1 MRFKELKYYNFRNID
16 NSSINT
22 DCRNVILEGINGQGK
37 TNILESVYLLSYGS
51 SFRTGNSKEI
61 ITFNKDR
68 VHIVGIAV
76 SDDGLERKVEY
87 VNQGGKRRILLDGKE
102 IRDRKELIYNFPS
115 IFFSH
120 DDINFVKGEPEYRRR
135 FFDQTFSMYNPV
147 YLDSLR
153 RYKTILMQRN
163 AAVKT
168 GDKSLISLYDNRL
181 ATYGI
186 EIMKARAEAV
196 YGFNSIFPSLFRKVS
211 KLDMDLE
218 IRYQPSWSGL
228 NSVDEITEYLSQNID
243 RDIILKTTT
252 SGIHRD
258 RFTVMSPLGPFSSIG
273 STGQIRLCSII
284 FRIAESEYFR
294 KMTGKEP
301 ILLIDDVLLE
311 LDDEKRAAILSDLGS
326 YSQAFYTFL
335 PRESYFGSNADA
347 MYYEVKEG
355 DISEGRRTDR

>member
-115 IFFSH
+115 IVFSH

-163 AAVKT
+163 AAIKARQS
-168 GDKSLISLYDNRL
+168 SLLSLYDERL
-181 ATYGI
+181 AKYGL
-186 EIMKARAEAV
+186 EVSREREEGVRM
-196 YGFNSIFPSLFRKVS
+196 FNEIFPSLYKEIS
-211 KLDMDLE
+211 QTEKELS
-218 IRYQPSWSGL
+218 IRYQPSWRDLKSE
-228 NSVDEITEYLSQNID
+228 DEVVNYLESTRE
-243 RDIILKTTT
+243 RDMNLLTTS

-258 RFTVMSPLGPFSSIG
+258 RFTVYDENGPFSQSG
-273 STGQIRLCSII
+273 STGQIRLASLL
-284 FRIAESEYFR
+284 FRLAEARFFI
-294 KMTGKEP
+294 KMTGKKP
-301 ILLIDDVLLE
+301 VLLIDDVLLE
-311 LDDEKRAAILSDLGS
+311 LDNVKRGNFLSLLND
-326 YSQAFYTFL
+326 YSQAFFTFL
-335 PRESYFGSNADA
+335 PDEKYFSSRKDE
-347 MYYEVKEG
+347 MIEYTVR
-355 DISEGRRTDR
+355 EGRVEKKS

>member
-115 IFFSH
+115 IVFSH

-163 AAVKT
+163 AAIKARQS
-168 GDKSLISLYDNRL
+168 SLLSLYDERL
-181 ATYGI
+181 AKYGL
-186 EIMKARAEAV
+186 EVSREREEGVRM
-196 YGFNSIFPSLFRKVS
+196 FNEIFPSLYKEIS
-211 KLDMDLE
+211 QTEKELS
-218 IRYQPSWSGL
+218 IRYQPSWRDLKSE
-228 NSVDEITEYLSQNID
+228 DEVVNYLESTRE
-243 RDIILKTTT
+243 RDMNLLTTS

-258 RFTVMSPLGPFSSIG
+258 RFTVYDENCPFSQSG
-273 STGQIRLCSII
+273 STGQIRLASLL
-284 FRIAESEYFR
+284 FRLAEARFFI
-294 KMTGKEP
+294 KMTGKKP
-301 ILLIDDVLLE
+301 VLLIDDVLLE
-311 LDDEKRAAILSDLGS
+311 LDNVKRGNFLSLLND
-326 YSQAFYTFL
+326 YSQAFFTFL
-335 PRESYFGSNADA
+335 PDEKYFSSRKDE
-347 MYYEVKEG
+347 MLEYTVR
-355 DISEGRRTDR
+355 EGRVEKKS

>member
-115 IFFSH
+115 IVFSH

-163 AAVKT
+163 AAIKARQS
-168 GDKSLISLYDNRL
+168 SLLSLYDERL
-181 ATYGI
+181 AKYGL
-186 EIMKARAEAV
+186 EVSREREEGVRM
-196 YGFNSIFPSLFRKVS
+196 FNEIFPSLYKEIS
-211 KLDMDLE
+211 QTEKELS
-218 IRYQPSWSGL
+218 IRYQPSWRDLKSE
-228 NSVDEITEYLSQNID
+228 DEVVNYLESTRE
-243 RDIILKTTT
+243 RDMNLLTTS

-258 RFTVMSPLGPFSSIG
+258 RFTVYDENGPFSQSG
-273 STGQIRLCSII
+273 STGQIRLASLL
-284 FRIAESEYFR
+284 FRLAEARFFI
-294 KMTGKEP
+294 KMTGKKP
-301 ILLIDDVLLE
+301 VLLIDDVLLE
-311 LDDEKRAAILSDLGS
+311 LDNVKRGNFLSLLND
-326 YSQAFYTFL
+326 YSQAFFTFL
-335 PRESYFGSNADA
+335 PDEKYFSSRKDE
-347 MYYEVKEG
+347 MFEYTVR
-355 DISEGRRTDR
+355 EGRVEKKS

>member
-115 IFFSH
+115 IVFSH

-163 AAVKT
+163 AAIKARQS
-168 GDKSLISLYDNRL
+168 SLLSLYDERL
-181 ATYGI
+181 AKYGL
-186 EIMKARAEAV
+186 EVSREREEGVRM
-196 YGFNSIFPSLFRKVS
+196 FNEIFPSLYKEIS
-211 KLDMDLE
+211 QTEKELS
-218 IRYQPSWSGL
+218 IRYQPSWRDLKSE
-228 NSVDEITEYLSQNID
+228 DEVVNYLESTRE
-243 RDIILKTTT
+243 RDMNLLTTS

-258 RFTVMSPLGPFSSIG
+258 RFTVYDENGPFSQSG
-273 STGQIRLCSII
+273 STGQIRLASLL
-284 FRIAESEYFR
+284 FRLAEARFFI
-294 KMTGKEP
+294 KMTGKKP
-301 ILLIDDVLLE
+301 VLLIDDVLLE
-311 LDDEKRAAILSDLGS
+311 LDNVKRGNFLSLLND
-326 YSQAFYTFL
+326 YSQAFFTFL
-335 PRESYFGSNADA
+335 PDEKYFSSRKNE
-347 MYYEVKEG
+347 MIEYTVR
-355 DISEGRRTDR
+355 EGRVEKKS

>member
-115 IFFSH
+115 IVFSH

-163 AAVKT
+163 AAIKARQS
-168 GDKSLISLYDNRL
+168 SLLSLYDERL
-181 ATYGI
+181 AKYGL
-186 EIMKARAEAV
+186 EVSKEREEGVRM
-196 YGFNSIFPSLFRKVS
+196 FNEIFPSLYKEIS
-211 KLDMDLE
+211 QTEKELS
-218 IRYQPSWSGL
+218 IRYQPSWRDLKSE
-228 NSVDEITEYLSQNID
+228 DEVVNYLESTRE
-243 RDIILKTTT
+243 RDMNLLTTS

-258 RFTVMSPLGPFSSIG
+258 RFTVYDENGPFSQSG
-273 STGQIRLCSII
+273 STGQIRLASLL
-284 FRIAESEYFR
+284 FRLAEARFFI
-294 KMTGKEP
+294 KMTGKKP
-301 ILLIDDVLLE
+301 VLLIDDVLLE
-311 LDDEKRAAILSDLGS
+311 LDNVKRGNFLSLLND
-326 YSQAFYTFL
+326 YSQAFFTFL
-335 PRESYFGSNADA
+335 PDEKYFSSRKDE
-347 MYYEVKEG
+347 MLEYTVR
-355 DISEGRRTDR
+355 EGRVEKKS

>member
-115 IFFSH
+115 IVFSH

-163 AAVKT
+163 AAIKARQS
-168 GDKSLISLYDNRL
+168 SLLSLYDERL
-181 ATYGI
+181 AKYGL
-186 EIMKARAEAV
+186 EVSREREEGVRM
-196 YGFNSIFPSLFRKVS
+196 FNEIFPSLYKEIS
-211 KLDMDLE
+211 QTEKELS
-218 IRYQPSWSGL
+218 IRYQPSWRDLKSE
-228 NSVDEITEYLSQNID
+228 DEVVNYLESTRE
-243 RDIILKTTT
+243 RDINLLTTS

-258 RFTVMSPLGPFSSIG
+258 RFTVYDENGPFSQSG
-273 STGQIRLCSII
+273 STGQIRLASLL
-284 FRIAESEYFR
+284 FRLAEARFFI
-294 KMTGKEP
+294 KMTGKKP
-301 ILLIDDVLLE
+301 VLLIDDVLLE
-311 LDDEKRAAILSDLGS
+311 LDNVKRGNFLSLLND
-326 YSQAFYTFL
+326 YSQAFFTFL
-335 PRESYFGSNADA
+335 PDEKYFSSRKDE
-347 MYYEVKEG
+347 MLEYTVR
-355 DISEGRRTDR
+355 EGRVEKKS

>member
-115 IFFSH
+115 IVFSH

-163 AAVKT
+163 AAIKARQS
-168 GDKSLISLYDNRL
+168 SLLSLYDERL
-181 ATYGI
+181 AKYGL
-186 EIMKARAEAV
+186 EVSREREEGVRM
-196 YGFNSIFPSLFRKVS
+196 FNEIFPSLYKEIS
-211 KLDMDLE
+211 QTEKELS
-218 IRYQPSWSGL
+218 IRYQPSWRDLKSE
-228 NSVDEITEYLSQNID
+228 DEVVNYLESTRE
-243 RDIILKTTT
+243 RDINLLTTS

-258 RFTVMSPLGPFSSIG
+258 RFTVYDENGPFSQSG
-273 STGQIRLCSII
+273 STGQIRLASLL
-284 FRIAESEYFR
+284 FRLAEARFFI
-294 KMTGKEP
+294 KMTGKKP
-301 ILLIDDVLLE
+301 VLLIDDVLLE
-311 LDDEKRAAILSDLGS
+311 LDNVKRGNFLSLLND
-326 YSQAFYTFL
+326 YSQAFFTFL
-335 PRESYFGSNADA
+335 PDEKYFSSKKDE
-347 MYYEVKEG
+347 MLEYTVR
-355 DISEGRRTDR
+355 EGRVEKKS

>member
-61 ITFNKDR
+61 ITFNKDQL
-68 VHIVGIAV
+68 HIVGIAV

-115 IFFSH
+115 IVFSH

-163 AAVKT
+163 AAIKARQS
-168 GDKSLISLYDNRL
+168 SLLSLYDERL
-181 ATYGI
+181 AKYGL
-186 EIMKARAEAV
+186 EVSREREEGVRM
-196 YGFNSIFPSLFRKVS
+196 FNEIFPSLYKEIS
-211 KLDMDLE
+211 QTEKELS
-218 IRYQPSWSGL
+218 IRYQPSWRDLKSE
-228 NSVDEITEYLSQNID
+228 DEVVNYLESTRE
-243 RDIILKTTT
+243 RDMNLLTTS

-258 RFTVMSPLGPFSSIG
+258 RFTVYDENGPFSQSG
-273 STGQIRLCSII
+273 STGQIRLASLL
-284 FRIAESEYFR
+284 FRLAEARFFI
-294 KMTGKEP
+294 KMTGKKP
-301 ILLIDDVLLE
+301 VLLIDDVLLE
-311 LDDEKRAAILSDLGS
+311 LDNVKRGNFLSLLND
-326 YSQAFYTFL
+326 YSQAFFTFL
-335 PRESYFGSNADA
+335 PDEKYFSSRKDE
-347 MYYEVKEG
+347 MLEYTVR
-355 DISEGRRTDR
+355 EGRVEKKS

>member
-115 IFFSH
+115 IVFSH

-163 AAVKT
+163 AAIKARQS
-168 GDKSLISLYDNRL
+168 SLLSLYDERL
-181 ATYGI
+181 AKYGL
-186 EIMKARAEAV
+186 EVSREREEGVRM
-196 YGFNSIFPSLFRKVS
+196 FNEIFPSLYKEIS
-211 KLDMDLE
+211 QTEKELS
-218 IRYQPSWSGL
+218 IRYQPSWRDLKSE
-228 NSVDEITEYLSQNID
+228 DEVVNYLESTRE
-243 RDIILKTTT
+243 RDINLLTTS

-258 RFTVMSPLGPFSSIG
+258 RFTVYDENGPFSQSG
-273 STGQIRLCSII
+273 STGQIRLASLL
-284 FRIAESEYFR
+284 FRLAEARFFI
-294 KMTGKEP
+294 KMTGKKP
-301 ILLIDDVLLE
+301 VLLIDDVLLE
-311 LDDEKRAAILSDLGS
+311 LDNVKRGNFLSLLND
-326 YSQAFYTFL
+326 YSQAFFTFL
-335 PRESYFGSNADA
+335 PDEKYFSSEKDE
-347 MYYEVKEG
+347 MLEYTVR
-355 DISEGRRTDR
+355 EGRVEKKS

>member
-115 IFFSH
+115 IVFSH

-163 AAVKT
+163 AAIKAHQS
-168 GDKSLISLYDNRL
+168 SLLSLYDERL
-181 ATYGI
+181 AKYGL
-186 EIMKARAEAV
+186 EVSREREEGVRM
-196 YGFNSIFPSLFRKVS
+196 FNEIFPSLYKEIS
-211 KLDMDLE
+211 QTEKELS
-218 IRYQPSWSGL
+218 IRYQPSWRDLKSE
-228 NSVDEITEYLSQNID
+228 DEVVNYLESTRERDMNLLITS
-243 RDIILKTTT
+243 

-258 RFTVMSPLGPFSSIG
+258 RFTVYDENGPFSQSG
-273 STGQIRLCSII
+273 STGQIRLASLL
-284 FRIAESEYFR
+284 FRLAEARFFI
-294 KMTGKEP
+294 KMTGKKP
-301 ILLIDDVLLE
+301 VLLIDDVLLE
-311 LDDEKRAAILSDLGS
+311 LDNVKRGNFLSLLND
-326 YSQAFYTFL
+326 YSQAFFTFL
-335 PRESYFGSNADA
+335 PDEKYFSSRKDE
-347 MYYEVKEG
+347 MLEYTVR
-355 DISEGRRTDR
+355 EGRVEKKS

>member
-115 IFFSH
+115 IVFSH

-163 AAVKT
+163 AAIKARQS
-168 GDKSLISLYDNRL
+168 SLLSLYDERL
-181 ATYGI
+181 AKYGL
-186 EIMKARAEAV
+186 EVSREREEGVRM
-196 YGFNSIFPSLFRKVS
+196 FNEIFPSLYKEIS
-211 KLDMDLE
+211 QTEKELS
-218 IRYQPSWSGL
+218 IRYQPSWRDLKSE
-228 NSVDEITEYLSQNID
+228 DEVVNYLESTRE
-243 RDIILKTTT
+243 RDMNLLTTS

-258 RFTVMSPLGPFSSIG
+258 RFTVYDENGPFSQSG
-273 STGQIRLCSII
+273 STGQIRLASLL
-284 FRIAESEYFR
+284 FRLAEARFFI
-294 KMTGKEP
+294 KMTGKKP
-301 ILLIDDVLLE
+301 VLLIDDVLLE
-311 LDDEKRAAILSDLGS
+311 LDNVKRGNFLSLLND
-326 YSQAFYTFL
+326 YSQAFFTFL
-335 PRESYFGSNADA
+335 PDEKYFSSEKDE
-347 MYYEVKEG
+347 MLEYTVR
-355 DISEGRRTDR
+355 EGRVEKKS

>member
-68 VHIVGIAV
+68 LHIVGIAV

-115 IFFSH
+115 IVFSH

-163 AAVKT
+163 AAIKARQS
-168 GDKSLISLYDNRL
+168 SLLSLYDERL
-181 ATYGI
+181 AKYGL
-186 EIMKARAEAV
+186 EVSREREEGVRM
-196 YGFNSIFPSLFRKVS
+196 FNEIFPSLYKEIS
-211 KLDMDLE
+211 QTEKELS
-218 IRYQPSWSGL
+218 IRYQPSWRDLKSE
-228 NSVDEITEYLSQNID
+228 DEVVNYLESTRE
-243 RDIILKTTT
+243 RDINLLTTS

-258 RFTVMSPLGPFSSIG
+258 RFTVYDENGPFSQSG
-273 STGQIRLCSII
+273 STGQIRLASLL
-284 FRIAESEYFR
+284 FRLAEARFFI
-294 KMTGKEP
+294 KMTGKKP
-301 ILLIDDVLLE
+301 VLLIDDVLLE
-311 LDDEKRAAILSDLGS
+311 LDNVKRGNFLSLLND
-326 YSQAFYTFL
+326 YSQAFFTFL
-335 PRESYFGSNADA
+335 PDEKYFSSEKDE
-347 MYYEVKEG
+347 MLEYTVR
-355 DISEGRRTDR
+355 EGRVEKKS

>member
-87 VNQGGKRRILLDGKE
+87 VNHGGKRRILLDGKE

-115 IFFSH
+115 IVFSH

-163 AAVKT
+163 AAIKARQS
-168 GDKSLISLYDNRL
+168 SLLSLYDERL
-181 ATYGI
+181 AKYGL
-186 EIMKARAEAV
+186 EVSKEREEGVRM
-196 YGFNSIFPSLFRKVS
+196 FNEIFPSLYKEIS
-211 KLDMDLE
+211 QTEKELS
-218 IRYQPSWSGL
+218 IRYQPSWRDLKSE
-228 NSVDEITEYLSQNID
+228 DEVVNYLESTRE
-243 RDIILKTTT
+243 RDMNLLTTS

-258 RFTVMSPLGPFSSIG
+258 RFTVYDENGPFSQSG
-273 STGQIRLCSII
+273 STGQIRLASLL
-284 FRIAESEYFR
+284 FRLAEARFFI
-294 KMTGKEP
+294 KMTGKKP
-301 ILLIDDVLLE
+301 VLLIDDVLLE
-311 LDDEKRAAILSDLGS
+311 LDNVKRGNFLSLLND
-326 YSQAFYTFL
+326 YSQAFFTFL
-335 PRESYFGSNADA
+335 PDEKYFSSRKDE
-347 MYYEVKEG
+347 MLEYTVR
-355 DISEGRRTDR
+355 EGRVEKKS

>member
-68 VHIVGIAV
+68 LHIVGIAV

-115 IFFSH
+115 IVFSH

-163 AAVKT
+163 AAIKARQS
-168 GDKSLISLYDNRL
+168 SLLSLYDERL
-181 ATYGI
+181 AKYGL
-186 EIMKARAEAV
+186 EVSREREEGVRM
-196 YGFNSIFPSLFRKVS
+196 FNEIFPSLYKEIS
-211 KLDMDLE
+211 QTEKELS
-218 IRYQPSWSGL
+218 IRYQPSWRDLKSE
-228 NSVDEITEYLSQNID
+228 DEVVNYLESTRE
-243 RDIILKTTT
+243 RDMNLLTTS

-258 RFTVMSPLGPFSSIG
+258 RFTVYDENGPFSQSG
-273 STGQIRLCSII
+273 STGQIRLASLL
-284 FRIAESEYFR
+284 FRLAEARFFI
-294 KMTGKEP
+294 KMTGKKP
-301 ILLIDDVLLE
+301 LLLIDDVLLE
-311 LDDEKRAAILSDLGS
+311 LDNVKRGNFLSLLTD
-326 YSQAFYTFL
+326 YSQAFFTFL
-335 PRESYFGSNADA
+335 PDEKYFSSRKDE
-347 MYYEVKEG
+347 MLEYTVR
-355 DISEGRRTDR
+355 EGRVEKKS

>member
-51 SFRTGNSKEI
+51 SFRTVNSKEI

-68 VHIVGIAV
+68 IHIVGIAV

-115 IFFSH
+115 IVFSH

-163 AAVKT
+163 AAIKARQS
-168 GDKSLISLYDNRL
+168 SLLSLYDERL
-181 ATYGI
+181 AKYGL
-186 EIMKARAEAV
+186 EVSKEREEGVRM
-196 YGFNSIFPSLFRKVS
+196 FNEIFPSLYKEIS
-211 KLDMDLE
+211 QTEKELS
-218 IRYQPSWSGL
+218 IRYQPSWRDLKSE
-228 NSVDEITEYLSQNID
+228 DEVVNYLESTRE
-243 RDIILKTTT
+243 RDMNLLTTS

-258 RFTVMSPLGPFSSIG
+258 RFTVYDENGPFSQSG
-273 STGQIRLCSII
+273 STGQIRLASLL
-284 FRIAESEYFR
+284 FRLAEARFFI
-294 KMTGKEP
+294 KMTGKKP
-301 ILLIDDVLLE
+301 VLLIDDVLLE
-311 LDDEKRAAILSDLGS
+311 LDNVKRGNFLSLLND
-326 YSQAFYTFL
+326 YSQAFFTFL
-335 PRESYFGSNADA
+335 PDEKYFSSRKDE
-347 MYYEVKEG
+347 MLEYTVR
-355 DISEGRRTDR
+355 EGRVEKKS

>member
-115 IFFSH
+115 IVFSH

-163 AAVKT
+163 AAIKARQS
-168 GDKSLISLYDNRL
+168 SLLSLYDERL
-181 ATYGI
+181 AKYGL
-186 EIMKARAEAV
+186 EVSREREEGVRM
-196 YGFNSIFPSLFRKVS
+196 FNEIFPSLYKEIS
-211 KLDMDLE
+211 QMEKELS
-218 IRYQPSWSGL
+218 IRYQPSWRDLKSE
-228 NSVDEITEYLSQNID
+228 DEVVNYLESTRE
-243 RDIILKTTT
+243 RDMNLLTTS

-258 RFTVMSPLGPFSSIG
+258 RFTVYDENGPFSQSG
-273 STGQIRLCSII
+273 STGQIRLASLL
-284 FRIAESEYFR
+284 FRLAEARFFI
-294 KMTGKEP
+294 KMTGKKP
-301 ILLIDDVLLE
+301 VLLIDDVLLE
-311 LDDEKRAAILSDLGS
+311 LDNVKRGNFLSLLND
-326 YSQAFYTFL
+326 YSQAFFTFL
-335 PRESYFGSNADA
+335 PDEKYFSSRKDE
-347 MYYEVKEG
+347 MLEYTVR
-355 DISEGRRTDR
+355 EGRVEKKS

>member
-115 IFFSH
+115 IVFSH

-163 AAVKT
+163 AAIKARQS
-168 GDKSLISLYDNRL
+168 SLLSLYDERL
-181 ATYGI
+181 AKYGL
-186 EIMKARAEAV
+186 EVSREREEGVRM
-196 YGFNSIFPSLFRKVS
+196 FNEIFPSLYKEIS
-211 KLDMDLE
+211 QTEKELS
-218 IRYQPSWSGL
+218 IRYQPSWRYLKSE
-228 NSVDEITEYLSQNID
+228 DEVVNYLESTRE
-243 RDIILKTTT
+243 RDMNLLTTS

-258 RFTVMSPLGPFSSIG
+258 RFTVYDENGPFSQSG
-273 STGQIRLCSII
+273 STGQIRLASLL
-284 FRIAESEYFR
+284 FRLAEARFFI
-294 KMTGKEP
+294 KMTGKKP
-301 ILLIDDVLLE
+301 VLLIDDVLLE
-311 LDDEKRAAILSDLGS
+311 LDNVKRGNFLSLLND
-326 YSQAFYTFL
+326 YSQAFFTFL
-335 PRESYFGSNADA
+335 PDEKYFSSRKDE
-347 MYYEVKEG
+347 MLEYTVR
-355 DISEGRRTDR
+355 EGRVEKKS

>member
-51 SFRTGNSKEI
+51 SFRTVNSKEI

-68 VHIVGIAV
+68 IHIVGIAV

-115 IFFSH
+115 IVFSH

-163 AAVKT
+163 AAIKARQS
-168 GDKSLISLYDNRL
+168 SLLSLYDERL
-181 ATYGI
+181 AKYGL
-186 EIMKARAEAV
+186 EVSREREEGVRM
-196 YGFNSIFPSLFRKVS
+196 FNEIFPSLYKEIS
-211 KLDMDLE
+211 QTEKELS
-218 IRYQPSWSGL
+218 IRYQPSWRDLKSE
-228 NSVDEITEYLSQNID
+228 DEVVNYLESTRE
-243 RDIILKTTT
+243 RDMNLLTTS

-258 RFTVMSPLGPFSSIG
+258 RFTVYDENGPFSQSG
-273 STGQIRLCSII
+273 STGQIRLASLL
-284 FRIAESEYFR
+284 FRLAEARFFI
-294 KMTGKEP
+294 KMTGKKP
-301 ILLIDDVLLE
+301 VLLIDDVLLE
-311 LDDEKRAAILSDLGS
+311 LDNVKRGNFLSLLND
-326 YSQAFYTFL
+326 YSQAFFTFL
-335 PRESYFGSNADA
+335 PDEKYFSSRKDE
-347 MYYEVKEG
+347 MLEYTVR
-355 DISEGRRTDR
+355 EGRVEKKS

>member
-68 VHIVGIAV
+68 LHIVGIAV

-115 IFFSH
+115 IVFSH

-163 AAVKT
+163 AAIKARQS
-168 GDKSLISLYDNRL
+168 SLLSLYDERL
-181 ATYGI
+181 AKYGL
-186 EIMKARAEAV
+186 EVSREREEGVRM
-196 YGFNSIFPSLFRKVS
+196 FNEIFPSLYKEIS
-211 KLDMDLE
+211 QTEKELS
-218 IRYQPSWSGL
+218 IRYQPSWRDLKSE
-228 NSVDEITEYLSQNID
+228 DEVVNYLESTRE
-243 RDIILKTTT
+243 RDMNLLTTS

-258 RFTVMSPLGPFSSIG
+258 RFTVYDENGPFSQSG
-273 STGQIRLCSII
+273 STGQIRLASLL
-284 FRIAESEYFR
+284 FRLAEARFFI
-294 KMTGKEP
+294 KMTGKKP
-301 ILLIDDVLLE
+301 VLLIDDVLLE
-311 LDDEKRAAILSDLGS
+311 LDNVKRGNFLSLLND
-326 YSQAFYTFL
+326 YSQAFFTFL
-335 PRESYFGSNADA
+335 PDEKYFSSRKDE
-347 MYYEVKEG
+347 MLEYTVR
-355 DISEGRRTDR
+355 EGRVEKKS

>member
-22 DCRNVILEGINGQGK
+22 DCHNVILEGINGQGK

-115 IFFSH
+115 IVFSH
-120 DDINFVKGEPEYRRR
+120 DDINFVKGEHEYRRR

-163 AAVKT
+163 AAIT
-168 GDKSLISLYDNRL
+168 ARQSSLLSLYDERL
-181 ATYGI
+181 AKYGL
-186 EIMKARAEAV
+186 EVSREREEGVRM
-196 YGFNSIFPSLFRKVS
+196 FNEIFPSLYKEIS
-211 KLDMDLE
+211 QTEKDLS
-218 IRYQPSWSGL
+218 IRYQPSWRDLKSE
-228 NSVDEITEYLSQNID
+228 DEVVNYLESTRE
-243 RDIILKTTT
+243 RDMNLLTTS

-258 RFTVMSPLGPFSSIG
+258 RFTVYDENGPFSQSG
-273 STGQIRLCSII
+273 STGQIRLASLL
-284 FRIAESEYFR
+284 FRLAEARFFI
-294 KMTGKEP
+294 KMTGKKP
-301 ILLIDDVLLE
+301 VLLIDDVLLE
-311 LDDEKRAAILSDLGS
+311 LDNVKIGNFLSLLND
-326 YSQAFYTFL
+326 YSQAFFTFL
-335 PRESYFGSNADA
+335 PDEKYFSYRKDE
-347 MYYEVKEG
+347 MLEDTVR
-355 DISEGRRTDR
+355 EGRVEKKS

>member
-115 IFFSH
+115 IVFSH

-163 AAVKT
+163 AAINGLEVSREREE
-168 GDKSLISLYDNRL
+168 GVR
-181 ATYGI
+181 
-186 EIMKARAEAV
+186 M
-196 YGFNSIFPSLFRKVS
+196 FNEIFPSLYKEIS
-211 KLDMDLE
+211 QTEKELS
-218 IRYQPSWSGL
+218 IRYQPSWRDLKSE
-228 NSVDEITEYLSQNID
+228 DEVVNYLESTRE
-243 RDIILKTTT
+243 RDINLLTTS

-258 RFTVMSPLGPFSSIG
+258 RFTVYDENGPFSQSG
-273 STGQIRLCSII
+273 STGQIRLASLL
-284 FRIAESEYFR
+284 FRLAEARFFI
-294 KMTGKEP
+294 KMTGKKP
-301 ILLIDDVLLE
+301 VLLIDDVLLE
-311 LDDEKRAAILSDLGS
+311 LDNVKRGNFLSLLND
-326 YSQAFYTFL
+326 YSQAFFTFL
-335 PRESYFGSNADA
+335 PDEKYFSSEKDE
-347 MYYEVKEG
+347 MLEYTVR
-355 DISEGRRTDR
+355 EGRVEKKS

>member
-115 IFFSH
+115 IIFSH

-163 AAVKT
+163 AAIKARQS
-168 GDKSLISLYDNRL
+168 SLLSLYDERL
-181 ATYGI
+181 AKYGL
-186 EIMKARAEAV
+186 EVSKEREEGVRMFKE
-196 YGFNSIFPSLFRKVS
+196 IFPSRYKEISQTEKELS
-211 KLDMDLE
+211 
-218 IRYQPSWSGL
+218 IRYQPSWRDLKSE
-228 NSVDEITEYLSQNID
+228 DEVVNYLESTRE
-243 RDIILKTTT
+243 RDMNLLTTS

-258 RFTVMSPLGPFSSIG
+258 RFTVYDENGPFSQSG
-273 STGQIRLCSII
+273 STGQIRLASLL
-284 FRIAESEYFR
+284 FRLAEARFFI
-294 KMTGKEP
+294 KMTGKKP
-301 ILLIDDVLLE
+301 VLLIDDVLLE
-311 LDDEKRAAILSDLGS
+311 LDNVKRGNFLSLLND
-326 YSQAFYTFL
+326 YSQAFFTFL
-335 PRESYFGSNADA
+335 PDEKYFSSRKDE
-347 MYYEVKEG
+347 MLEYTVR
-355 DISEGRRTDR
+355 EGRVEKKS

>member
-115 IFFSH
+115 IVFSH

-163 AAVKT
+163 AAIKARQS
-168 GDKSLISLYDNRL
+168 SLLSLYDERL
-181 ATYGI
+181 AKYGL
-186 EIMKARAEAV
+186 EVSREREEGVRM
-196 YGFNSIFPSLFRKVS
+196 FNEIFPSLYKEIS
-211 KLDMDLE
+211 QTEKELS
-218 IRYQPSWSGL
+218 IRYQPSWRDLKSE
-228 NSVDEITEYLSQNID
+228 DEVVNYLESTRE
-243 RDIILKTTT
+243 RDMNLLTTS

-258 RFTVMSPLGPFSSIG
+258 RFTVYDENGPFSQSG
-273 STGQIRLCSII
+273 STGQIRLASLL
-284 FRIAESEYFR
+284 FRLAEARFFI
-294 KMTGKEP
+294 KMTGKKP
-301 ILLIDDVLLE
+301 VLLIDDVLLE
-311 LDDEKRAAILSDLGS
+311 LDNVKRGNFLSLLND
-326 YSQAFYTFL
+326 YSQAFFTFL
-335 PRESYFGSNADA
+335 PDEKYFSSRKDE
-347 MYYEVKEG
+347 MLEYTVR
-355 DISEGRRTDR
+355 EGRVEKKS

>member
-115 IFFSH
+115 IVFSH

-163 AAVKT
+163 AAIKARQS
-168 GDKSLISLYDNRL
+168 SLLSLYDERL
-181 ATYGI
+181 AKYGL
-186 EIMKARAEAV
+186 EVSKEREEGVRM
-196 YGFNSIFPSLFRKVS
+196 FNEIFPSLYKEIS
-211 KLDMDLE
+211 QTEKELS
-218 IRYQPSWSGL
+218 IRYQPSWRDLKSE
-228 NSVDEITEYLSQNID
+228 DEVVNYLESTRE
-243 RDIILKTTT
+243 RDMNLLTTS

-258 RFTVMSPLGPFSSIG
+258 RFTVYDENGPFSQSG
-273 STGQIRLCSII
+273 STGQIRLASLL
-284 FRIAESEYFR
+284 FRLAEARFFI
-294 KMTGKEP
+294 KMTGKKP
-301 ILLIDDVLLE
+301 VLLIDDVLLE
-311 LDDEKRAAILSDLGS
+311 LDNVKRGNFLSLLND
-326 YSQAFYTFL
+326 YSQAFFTFL
-335 PRESYFGSNADA
+335 PDEKYFSSEKDE
-347 MYYEVKEG
+347 MLEYTVR
-355 DISEGRRTDR
+355 EGRVEKKS

>member
-1 MRFKELKYYNFRNID
+1 MKFKELKYYNFRNID

-115 IFFSH
+115 IVFSH

-163 AAVKT
+163 AAIKARQS
-168 GDKSLISLYDNRL
+168 SLLSLYDERL
-181 ATYGI
+181 AKYGL
-186 EIMKARAEAV
+186 EVSREREEGVRM
-196 YGFNSIFPSLFRKVS
+196 FNEIFPSLYKEIS
-211 KLDMDLE
+211 QTEKELS
-218 IRYQPSWSGL
+218 IRYQPSWRDLKSE
-228 NSVDEITEYLSQNID
+228 DEVVNYLESTRE
-243 RDIILKTTT
+243 RDMNLLTTS

-258 RFTVMSPLGPFSSIG
+258 RFTVYDENGPFSQSG
-273 STGQIRLCSII
+273 STGQIRLASLL
-284 FRIAESEYFR
+284 FRLAEARFFI
-294 KMTGKEP
+294 KMTGKKP
-301 ILLIDDVLLE
+301 VLLIDDVLLE
-311 LDDEKRAAILSDLGS
+311 LDNVKRGNFLSLLND
-326 YSQAFYTFL
+326 YSQAFFTFL
-335 PRESYFGSNADA
+335 PDEKYFSSRKDE
-347 MYYEVKEG
+347 MLEYTVR
-355 DISEGRRTDR
+355 EGRVEKKS

>member
-115 IFFSH
+115 IVFSH

-163 AAVKT
+163 AAIKARQS
-168 GDKSLISLYDNRL
+168 SLLSLYDERL
-181 ATYGI
+181 AKYGL
-186 EIMKARAEAV
+186 EVSKEREEGVRM
-196 YGFNSIFPSLFRKVS
+196 FNEIFPSLYKEIS
-211 KLDMDLE
+211 QTEKELS
-218 IRYQPSWSGL
+218 IRYQPSWRDLKSE
-228 NSVDEITEYLSQNID
+228 DEVVNYLESTRE
-243 RDIILKTTT
+243 RDINLLTTS

-258 RFTVMSPLGPFSSIG
+258 RFTVYDENGPFSQSG
-273 STGQIRLCSII
+273 STGQIRLASLL
-284 FRIAESEYFR
+284 FRLAEARFFI
-294 KMTGKEP
+294 KMTGKKP
-301 ILLIDDVLLE
+301 VLLIDDVLLE
-311 LDDEKRAAILSDLGS
+311 LDNVKRGNFLSLLND
-326 YSQAFYTFL
+326 YSQAFFTFL
-335 PRESYFGSNADA
+335 PDEKYFSSRKDE
-347 MYYEVKEG
+347 MLEYTVR
-355 DISEGRRTDR
+355 EGRVEKKS